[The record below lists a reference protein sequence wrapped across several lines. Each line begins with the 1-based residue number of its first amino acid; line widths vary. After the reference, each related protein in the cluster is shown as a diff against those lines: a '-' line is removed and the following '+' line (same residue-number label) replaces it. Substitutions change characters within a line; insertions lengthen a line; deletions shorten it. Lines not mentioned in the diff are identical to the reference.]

1 MVEQHAGVPMTQVIF
16 AQCRPGTL
24 AQPCL
29 FMWEAGGWRWRK
41 VPGRRREREARETQR
56 NRDSN
61 PPCAWPYTKASSTP
75 LVAVAVPTHTDWE
88 TEA

>member
-29 FMWEAGGWRWRK
+29 FMWEARGWRWRK
-41 VPGRRREREARETQR
+41 GPGRRREREAREGVWARSSKMVGNKKTLKR
-56 NRDSN
+56 NQKEN
-61 PPCAWPYTKASSTP
+61 G
-75 LVAVAVPTHTDWE
+75 
-88 TEA
+88 